1 MVRTPESLRWL
12 ILLRDTLTL
21 AHGLPEREREAFNSD
36 PLLQLS
42 AESLVMRTGDLAKK
56 LIASDGDLAELS
68 ILQKAAR
75 ARDFVAHH
83 YHRIDS
89 DQLWRTISESFIE
102 LERWLDDSAP

>member
-1 MVRTPESLRWL
+1 
-12 ILLRDTLTL
+12 
-21 AHGLPEREREAFNSD
+21 
-36 PLLQLS
+36 
-42 AESLVMRTGDLAKK
+42 MRTGDLAKK
-56 LIASDGDLAELS
+56 LMASDEELAKLS
-68 ILQKAAR
+68 LLQKAAR